1 MQSIPF
7 FDLTSQYASLE
18 KKIISEL
25 RAFLPKQHLILGE
38 TVETFE
44 RKLATYCHSAQ
55 AIGVSSGTD
64 ALAIALEALEIGP
77 GDEVIVPAFT
87 YFATASVVARRGA
100 KILFCD
106 IDPLTYNIDPRHLAS
121 LRTPRTRAIIPV
133 HLFGHP
139 AALPEILPWAQ
150 HHDIAVIED
159 AAQAIGA
166 EIHGARVGSFGRMAA
181 FSFYPTKN
189 LGAFGDGGAIT
200 TQDAATAENLRMI
213 RSQGSRRRYVHEA
226 IGGAFR
232 LDAIQAL
239 ILSIKFPYLEGWHAA
254 RARHAAYY
262 HAHLNGIEAITL
274 PHTKEGCR
282 HVFNQ
287 YVIRVKDR
295 DALRSHLQRLGI
307 GTEIYYPR
315 ALPDQPIFE
324 KLGYTNIDCPEARK
338 AAREVLALPI
348 YPELSESSLEAVVKG
363 IRDFYRIDKS

>member
-1 MQSIPF
+1 VQNIPF
-7 FDLTSQYASLE
+7 FDLTAQYASIE
-18 KKIISEL
+18 KQII
-25 RAFLPKQHLILGE
+25 AAFATFLPKQHLILGE
-38 TVETFE
+38 VVETFE
-44 RKLATYCHSAQ
+44 RELATYCHSAQ

-106 IDPLTYNIDPRHLAS
+106 IDPLTYNIDPRHLAT
-121 LRTPRTRAIIPV
+121 LRTPQTRAIIPV
-133 HLFGHP
+133 HLFGHA
-139 AALPEILPWAQ
+139 AALPEILPWAEQ
-150 HHDIAVIED
+150 HNIAVIED

-166 EIHGARVGSFGRMAA
+166 EINGARVGSFGQMAA
-181 FSFYPTKN
+181 LSFYPTKN
-189 LGAFGDGGAIT
+189 LGAFGDAGAIT
-200 TQDAATAENLRMI
+200 TQNATIADNLRMI
-213 RSQGSRRRYVHEA
+213 RAQGSRKRYVHEA
-226 IGGAFR
+226 IGGPFR

-239 ILSIKFPYLEGWHAA
+239 TLSTKFPHLESWHAD

-274 PHTKEGCR
+274 PYTKEGYR

-324 KLGYTNIDCPEARK
+324 KLGYADIDCPEARK

-348 YPELSESSLEAVVKG
+348 YPELSEASLEAVVKG